1 MEIKSLE
8 DKKMEETGNDSLTTK
23 INDKFHFKMIT
34 SELFPKTQKEIEIIA
49 SSFSQSY
56 DLYIR
61 IQTNSKFFQNIK
73 QFYLTSKVFFPQ

>member
-56 DLYIR
+56 DNVFPHPNKFQIF
-61 IQTNSKFFQNIK
+61 SK
-73 QFYLTSKVFFPQ
+73 Y